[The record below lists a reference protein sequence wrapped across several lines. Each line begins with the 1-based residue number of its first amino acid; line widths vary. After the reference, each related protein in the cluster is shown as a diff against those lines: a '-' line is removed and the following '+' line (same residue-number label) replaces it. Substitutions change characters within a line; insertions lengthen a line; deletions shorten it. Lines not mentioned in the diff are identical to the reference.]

1 MRLIDS
7 AWTNSPLQRVPENY
21 FREGSQHW
29 FTIPEGP
36 DSGKRLFYV
45 DERYDGRSA
54 GKTVLL
60 VHGNP
65 ECSYTW
71 RDVIANLRD
80 CESVSRIVAM
90 DHIGFGLSDR
100 ADFEMVDMHHAH
112 NLRQLVGYLDLKSV
126 VLVVHDWGGPIGVG
140 ALIDEPGRV
149 AGLVVV
155 NTTVF
160 PMPSQG
166 LTYTNFPFSW
176 FPWSSTPRRI
186 PDWSW
191 PAFAAYVVTCGEP
204 QGAPRFF
211 GAAMQFIA
219 DDRLGR
225 LKPGRDKAAYV
236 FAEMLRCRA
245 NVRSSKR
252 NVRQTPRWGHGY
264 RYTDA
269 RHGVQDNHAFYAAIQ
284 SKIGAVWSHLSVAGL
299 FGGWD
304 PCGKPEVVGQWCD
317 ALPQMADSLHLF
329 PHRGHFL
336 EEHEPEAIADAIAG
350 VAAEAGPH
358 RP

>member
-1 MRLIDS
+1 MRLVDP
-7 AWTNSPLQRVPENY
+7 ALTTSPLRRVPEDY
-21 FREGSQHW
+21 FRDGSQRW
-29 FTIPEGP
+29 FTIPEGL
-36 DSGKRLFYV
+36 DKGKRVFYL
-45 DERYDGRSA
+45 DERFDDRAG

-71 RDVIANLRD
+71 REVIADLRE
-80 CESVSRIVAM
+80 CESVARIVAM

-100 ADFEMVDMHHAH
+100 ADFEMVDMHHAN
-112 NLRQLVGYLDLKSV
+112 NLRQLVAQLDLQSV

-140 ALIDEPGRV
+140 ALIDEPHRT

-160 PMPSQG
+160 PMPSEG

-176 FPWSSTPRRI
+176 FPWASTPSRI
-186 PDWSW
+186 PNWSW
-191 PAFAAYVVTCGEP
+191 PAFAAYVVTRGEP

-211 GAAMQFIA
+211 SRALQFIT

-225 LKPGRDKAAYV
+225 LTPLRDKAAYV
-236 FAEMLRCRA
+236 FAQMLRCDA

-252 NVRQTPRWGHGY
+252 NVRQTPHWGHGY
-264 RYTDA
+264 RYTDS
-269 RHGVQDNHAFYAAIQ
+269 RHGVQDNHDFYAAIQ
-284 SKIGAVWSHLSVAGL
+284 SSMPTAWSAIPVAGL

-304 PCGKPEVVGQWCD
+304 PCGKPEVIRQWRQ
-317 ALPQMADSLHLF
+317 ALPQIEGNLQLF
-329 PHRGHFL
+329 SHRGHFL
-336 EEHEPEAIADAIAG
+336 EEHEPAAIARA
-350 VAAEAGPH
+350 VAAVAARNRL
-358 RP
+358 RPR